1 MRILVVADV
10 HANLAALQAVLA
22 EAGEF
27 ETLWSLGDVVGYGAE
42 PGACIELLRRYPLV
56 AVAGN
61 HDLAAVGAIGLEEFN
76 PFAAEA
82 ARWTATQLSAAEKAW
97 LSELPQVAAEGQFTL
112 VHGSLMDPA
121 WGYLFE
127 AAQAEEH
134 LRRQTTS
141 YGLVGHTHVPAVFFE
156 AKGAYLE
163 DGASPSALLRTG
175 LALAERRFVAN
186 AGGVGQPRD
195 GDPRAAYAVL
205 DTEARRMEFRRAAY
219 DIETTQAKIRAA
231 GLPAYLAERL
241 ARGR

>member
-61 HDLAAVGAIGLEEFN
+61 HDLAAIGAIGLEEFN

-82 ARWTATQLSAAEKAW
+82 ARWTATQLSAEEKAW
-97 LSELPQVAAEGQFTL
+97 LRELPQVAAEGQFTL

-121 WGYLFE
+121 WGYLF
-127 AAQAEEH
+127 AASDAEEH
-134 LRRQTTS
+134 LRRQPTPF
-141 YGLVGHTHVPAVFFE
+141 GLVGHTHVPAVFFE
-156 AKGAYLE
+156 SEEAYLHG
-163 DGASPSALLRTG
+163 GAS

-186 AGGVGQPRD
+186 PGGVGQPRD

-205 DTEARRMEFRRAAY
+205 DTEARRIEFRRAAY